1 MSAIDARRDPVPL
14 AELTTIGVG
23 AAPARMLD
31 ARTREELVAALH
43 DAWSEDWF
51 VLGGGSNLLA
61 SDEPFDGTVIR
72 ILTTGFE
79 AVDGAPDGY
88 QRVAVEAGQNW
99 DEFVAW
105 TVASGLAGIEAM
117 SGIPGTAGAAPIQNV
132 GAYGQEIVQT
142 LVSVDLID
150 EGAASIE
157 TVPAAELGLGPRTSA
172 LKRHYDSVPERSAVV
187 VGIVLDLEVV
197 GTDPRPVEDER
208 IRQALGLDGER
219 SGGEDGSGNAS
230 LAWIRDTVLAIR
242 AAKGMVLDPSDA
254 DTRSAGSFFNNPIVT
269 EQISRGLP
277 AECPRWPIDPVPE
290 LDQVFDLATWDG
302 QVAPPARQPSLV
314 KVSAAWLI
322 ENAGLAKGFGLPGS
336 RATLSTKHTL
346 ALTNR
351 GGASSDEVATL
362 ARYVRTR
369 VASEYGIELNPE
381 PVFIGV
387 EL

>member
-1 MSAIDARRDPVPL
+1 MSAIEARRDPVPL

-23 AAPARMLD
+23 AAPARMVD

-72 ILTTGFE
+72 ILTTGYE
-79 AVDGAPDGY
+79 RIDGAPEGY
-88 QRVAVEAGQNW
+88 QRVAIEAGQNW

-105 TVASGLAGIEAM
+105 TVGAGLAGVEAM

-132 GAYGQEIVQT
+132 GAYGQEIIQT

-150 EGAASIE
+150 EGASSIE
-157 TVPAAELGLGPRTSA
+157 TVPASELGLGPRTSA

-187 VGIVLDLEVV
+187 VGIVLDLAVV

-208 IRQALGLDGER
+208 IRQALGLDGVR
-219 SGGEDGSGNAS
+219 SEGEDGSGNAS

-242 AAKGMVLDPSDA
+242 ATKGMVLDPSDA

-269 EQISRGLP
+269 EQISRRLP

-290 LDQVFDLATWDG
+290 LDRVFDLATWDG
-302 QVAPPARQPSLV
+302 QVAPTARQPSLV

-351 GGASSDEVATL
+351 GGASTEEVATL
-362 ARYVRTR
+362 ARYARTR

>member
-1 MSAIDARRDPVPL
+1 MTEARPDPVPL
-14 AELTTIGVG
+14 ADLTTIGVG
-23 AAPARMLD
+23 AAPERMVD
-31 ARTREELVAALH
+31 ARSRDELLAALQ
-43 DAWSEDWF
+43 DAWGDEWF

-79 AVDGAPDGY
+79 AIEGAPQGR

-105 TVASGLAGIEAM
+105 TVASGLAGVEAM

-132 GAYGQEIVQT
+132 GAYGQEIVRT

-150 EGAASIE
+150 DGSDEIVS
-157 TVPAAELGLGPRTSA
+157 VPADELGLGPRTSA
-172 LKRHYDSVPERSAVV
+172 LKRHYGSVPERSAVV

-197 GTDPRPVEDER
+197 GTDPRPVTDAR
-208 IRQALGLDGER
+208 IRSALGLDSER
-219 SGGEDGSGNAS
+219 TGGEDGSGNAS
-230 LAWIRDTVLAIR
+230 LQWIRDTVLAIR

-254 DTRSAGSFFNNPIVT
+254 DTTSAGSFFNNPIVSDAVAHT
-269 EQISRGLP
+269 LP
-277 AECPRWPIDPVPE
+277 AECPRWPTEPIVE
-290 LDQVFDLATWDG
+290 VERVFELATWDG
-302 QVAPPARQPSLV
+302 QVPAPDPDPSFV

-322 ENAGLAKGFGLPGS
+322 ENSGLAKGFGLPGS

-351 GGASSDEVATL
+351 GGASAEEIATL

-369 VASEYGIELNPE
+369 VAAEYGIELAPE
-381 PVFIGV
+381 PVFVGV